1 MKARDVM
8 TPEIISVAPETP
20 VKEVAET
27 MMKYRISGVLVL
39 DQAGSL
45 VGVVTEG
52 DLLRRPE
59 IGSDGGRRNHSL
71 LSLFEPADRRPA
83 DYVRSHGQRAEN
95 VMTREVI
102 TVDEETSVAEVARLL
117 ERRRIKRVPV
127 LRDGRAVGIVS
138 RANLVQALA
147 AVSARSPEPPK
158 EDRKLRDRIMEV
170 FSDAGIDARFL
181 NVIAHEGRV
190 ELWGTVRSE
199 AELNAVRVA
208 VEDVLPADRVDSHVT
223 ILPES
228 LRLGL
233 WAD

>member
-8 TPEIISVAPETP
+8 TPEVISVKPETP
-20 VKEVAET
+20 VKEIAET
-27 MMKYRISGVLVL
+27 MMKYHISGVLVL
-39 DQAGSL
+39 DPKGS
-45 VGVVTEG
+45 VMGVVTEG

-59 IGSDGGRRNHSL
+59 IGSDHRWGNSL
-71 LSLFEPADRRPA
+71 LSLFEHPDRRPTEYA
-83 DYVRSHGQRAEN
+83 RSHGHRADD

-102 TVDEETSVAEVARLL
+102 TVNEDTPVSQIARLL

-158 EDRKLRDRIMEV
+158 EDRKLRDQIMEG

-190 ELWGTVRSE
+190 EVWGTVRSE
-199 AELNAVRVA
+199 AQLKAVQVA
-208 VEDVLPADRVDSHVT
+208 VEDVVPAERVESHVT

-228 LRLGL
+228 LRVGL

>member
-20 VKEVAET
+20 VKEIAET
-27 MMKYRISGVLVL
+27 MIKYRISGVLVL
-39 DQAGSL
+39 DPKGAV
-45 VGVVTEG
+45 VGLVTEG

-59 IGSDGGRRNHSL
+59 IGAEDRRGSSL
-71 LSLFEPADRRPA
+71 LSLFEHPDRRPTEYA
-83 DYVRSHGQRAEN
+83 RSHGHRAEDI
-95 VMTREVI
+95 MTRDVI
-102 TVDEETSVAEVARLL
+102 SVDEETSVAEIARLL
-117 ERRRIKRVPV
+117 ERRHIKRVPV
-127 LRDGRAVGIVS
+127 LRKGRAVGIVS

-158 EDRKLRDRIMEV
+158 EDRKLRDRIMEA

-181 NVIAHEGRV
+181 NVIAHEGKV
-190 ELWGTVRSE
+190 EVWGTVRSE
-199 AELNAVRVA
+199 AQLKAVQVA
-208 VEDVLPADRVDSHVT
+208 VEDVVPAERVESHVT

-228 LRLGL
+228 LRVGL